1 MITMKMNVIDSIESN
16 DTMTF
21 INNEQS
27 ITVNILSLC
36 IFLNFSHIVL
46 ILILKTLDYM

>member
-1 MITMKMNVIDSIESN
+1 MITMKMNVIDSNEST

-27 ITVNILSLC
+27 II
-36 IFLNFSHIVL
+36 SHA
-46 ILILKTLDYM
+46 DYVGLRG